1 MAAERRAPRHWTMSS
16 LAQSAFKIKKVR
28 FHGSVRAISIPSV
41 GKGLPVRRAKKT
53 RWRSDYMN
61 ESQGEDGDDFIKQ
74 RGSYAVE
81 SEGELPGADV

>member
-1 MAAERRAPRHWTMSS
+1 M
-16 LAQSAFKIKKVR
+16 
-28 FHGSVRAISIPSV
+28 